1 MNEEYKEENKELEQF
16 DLSLK
21 KKKKKKVKEIEEID
35 EKNDNNSSQEV
46 IEYDYVYLL
55 DRIFTNIRENNPS
68 LQTHKKTVIPPPQLV
83 GLSSNKKT
91 MICNFSSILSIINRS
106 IEHAQSYFISEL
118 NTNCN
123 IDSMNR
129 MIIKGKFTQRQIES
143 IFKKYITEYVI
154 CDSCKK
160 LDTILI
166 KDQITRIYFLKCN
179 VCNSNRSVQVI
190 KNGFSHL

>member
-1 MNEEYKEENKELEQF
+1 MNDEYNEEKKELEQF

-21 KKKKKKVKEIEEID
+21 KKKKKKVKEID
-35 EKNDNNSSQEV
+35 DKNDKNDSSSE
-46 IEYDYVYLL
+46 IEYDYDYVYLL

-68 LQTHKKTVIPPPQLV
+68 LQIHKKIVIPPPQLV
-83 GLSSNKKT
+83 GLSKKT
-91 MICNFSSILSIINRS
+91 MICNFSSILEIINRS
-106 IEHAQSYFISEL
+106 IEHVKSYFISEL

-129 MIIKGKFTQRQIES
+129 MIIKGKFIQRQIES

-179 VCNSNRSVQVI
+179 VCNSTRSVQVI